1 MKQIKNTPEYR
12 RFEEAL
18 QTVLRVSHADL
29 KAELEAEKKE
39 KKRRRAKH
47 ACASRGSDASR

>member
-1 MKQIKNTPEYR
+1 MKQIKTTQEYR

-39 KKRRRAKH
+39 KRRRRAKQPR
-47 ACASRGSDASR
+47 ASHGSDASR